1 MIFAGA
7 RAMRG
12 MLVAV
17 LAMAGGRLALAQGAS
32 SLAPSQLVRETA
44 KNEVA
49 GNRGNAKFMYL
60 DRKDDERGSKTR
72 LTVETAQAAA
82 SILIAENGK
91 PIPPEY
97 RRSEEA
103 RLQGMLDHP
112 EEIVKKQKS
121 EREDDER
128 TNRIMQALPEA
139 FLYEPDGEEPSQ
151 GGYGKV
157 GDTLVR
163 LKFRPNP
170 NYRAPTHTEQVLTG
184 LQGVLLIDAKAH
196 RIARIDGTLIKE
208 VGFGWGVLGHLN
220 PGGHF
225 LVEQAE
231 VGQGAWEVT
240 RMTLEFSGK
249 ILMVKSLKIESTE
262 VCSNFRTVPS
272 NITFAQATELLKK
285 HEFEAAENK
294 LPALGQ

>member
-1 MIFAGA
+1 MMFWGA
-7 RAMRG
+7 QVMRG

-17 LAMAGGRLALAQGAS
+17 LTIAGGGLAFAQGAS
-32 SLAPSQLVRETA
+32 SLTPTQLVRETV

-49 GNRGNAKFMYL
+49 GNHGSAKFMYL
-60 DRKDDERGSKTR
+60 DRQDDEHGSKTR
-72 LTVETAQAAA
+72 LTVETAQATA

-103 RLQGMLDHP
+103 RLQGMLDNP
-112 EEIVKKQKS
+112 DEIVKKQKS
-121 EREDDER
+121 ERDDAER

-139 FLYEPDGEEPSQ
+139 FLYESDGEEPSQ

-157 GDTLVR
+157 GDELVR

-170 NYRAPTHTEQVLTG
+170 NYKAPTHTEQVLTG
-184 LQGVLLIDAKAH
+184 MQGVLLIDAKAH
-196 RIARIDGTLIKE
+196 RIAKIDGTLIKE
-208 VGFGWGVLGHLN
+208 VSFGWGVLGHLN
-220 PGGHF
+220 SGGHF

-231 VGQGAWEVT
+231 AGQGAWEVT

-249 ILMVKSLKIESTE
+249 ILMVKNLKIKSTE

-285 HEFEAAENK
+285 HESQAAEND

>member
-1 MIFAGA
+1 
-7 RAMRG
+7 
-12 MLVAV
+12 
-17 LAMAGGRLALAQGAS
+17 
-32 SLAPSQLVRETA
+32 
-44 KNEVA
+44 
-49 GNRGNAKFMYL
+49 
-60 DRKDDERGSKTR
+60 
-72 LTVETAQAAA
+72 
-82 SILIAENGK
+82 
-91 PIPPEY
+91 
-97 RRSEEA
+97 
-103 RLQGMLDHP
+103 MLDHP

>member
-1 MIFAGA
+1 MKVV
-7 RAMRG
+7 
-12 MLVAV
+12 LLAV
-17 LAMAGGRLALAQGAS
+17 LGLVGGGLAYAQGVS
-32 SLAPSQLVRETA
+32 CLAPSQLVRETA
-44 KNEVA
+44 RNEVA
-49 GNRGNAKFMYL
+49 GDPGNAKFMYM

-72 LTVETAQAAA
+72 LTVETVQAAA
-82 SILIAENGK
+82 SILVAENGK

-103 RLQGMLDHP
+103 RLQGMVDHP
-112 EEIVKKQKS
+112 SEIIKQQKS
-121 EREDDER
+121 EREDAER

-139 FLYEPDGEEPSQ
+139 FLYESDGEEPSQ

-157 GDTLVR
+157 GDELIR

-170 NYRAPTHTEQVLTG
+170 NYKAPTHTEQVLTG
-184 LQGVLLIDAKAH
+184 MQGVLLIDAKAH
-196 RIARIDGTLIKE
+196 RIAKIDGVLTRE

-220 PGGHF
+220 PGSHF

-240 RMTLEFSGK
+240 RMTLDFTGK
-249 ILMVKSLKIESTE
+249 ILLVKNLTIKSTE

-272 NITFAQATELLKK
+272 NITFAQATQLLKK
-285 HEFEAAENK
+285 HESEAAQNE
-294 LPALGQ
+294 LPALGQR

>member
-1 MIFAGA
+1 
-7 RAMRG
+7 
-12 MLVAV
+12 
-17 LAMAGGRLALAQGAS
+17 
-32 SLAPSQLVRETA
+32 LVRETV

-49 GNRGNAKFMYL
+49 GNHGSAKFMYL

-72 LTVETAQAAA
+72 LTVETAQATA
-82 SILIAENGK
+82 SILIAENGR

-103 RLQGMLDHP
+103 RLQGMLDNP
-112 EEIVKKQKS
+112 DEIAKKQKS
-121 EREDDER
+121 EREDEER

-139 FLYEPDGEEPSQ
+139 FLYEFDGAEPSQ

-157 GDTLVR
+157 GDELVR

-170 NYRAPTHTEQVLTG
+170 NYKAPTHTEQVLTG

-196 RIARIDGTLIKE
+196 RIAKIDGKLIKE

-240 RMTLEFSGK
+240 RMTLGFTGK
-249 ILMVKSLKIESTE
+249 ILLVKSLRIESTE
-262 VCSNFRTVPS
+262 VCTNFRTVPS
-272 NITFAQATELLKK
+272 NITFAQAAELLKK
-285 HEFEAAENK
+285 HDSEAAANE
-294 LPALGQ
+294 LPVLGQ